1 MVSECLSLL
10 SQNFTISTTLS
21 QYNLAESVKG
31 NVRIKVDL
39 EQTIKAPSGARGI
52 GLAVLFLY
60 PRR

>member
-1 MVSECLSLL
+1 MVSKCLSLL
-10 SQNFTISTTLS
+10 SQNLTISTMVS
-21 QYNLAESVKG
+21 QYNLVESVKG

-39 EQTIKAPSGARGI
+39 EQAMRAQRGARGV